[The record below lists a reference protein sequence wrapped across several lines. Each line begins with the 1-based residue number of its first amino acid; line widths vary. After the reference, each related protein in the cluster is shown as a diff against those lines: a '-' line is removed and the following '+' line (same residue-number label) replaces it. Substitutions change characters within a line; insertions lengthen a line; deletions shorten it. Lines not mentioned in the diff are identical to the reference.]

1 MNGLYIGVEIG
12 ASKHQICLAD
22 AAGKILKMDSG
33 KVELEK
39 GAAGI
44 LAWMK
49 EHISAMIE
57 SRPAGSE
64 IVAVAVGFGGIIETA
79 TGVSVISVQV
89 DGWKDFNI
97 KAWFES
103 AFQVPCFVLNDT
115 VAGGFAEYYAGS
127 GVGCENF
134 FYTNIGSGI
143 GGVFF
148 LNGTYYDGSGYG
160 AAYFGHTYIPD
171 WTRTDCNSYD
181 KVENLCSG
189 FGIQNRLRKP
199 GYVPHD
205 SKMLELAG
213 GDASRISGLTL
224 ELAAKEGDAFALAEI
239 DRIARGYSVGL
250 DNVITLIHPQIV
262 SIGGG
267 IANMGDMLLDPVR
280 KYTDEKVFISAKGK
294 YKIVKCALGNDV
306 VPVGAVIYAAKE
318 MKNRESGV

>member
-1 MNGLYIGVEIG
+1 MAELYIGVEIG
-12 ASKHQICLAD
+12 ASKHQICLTD
-22 AAGKILKMDSG
+22 ASGKILKLDSG

-49 EHISAMIE
+49 EHIGAMIDGCP
-57 SRPAGSE
+57 SGGE

-97 KAWFES
+97 KEWFEKT
-103 AFQVPCFVLNDT
+103 FRLPCFVLNDT
-115 VAGGFAEYYAGS
+115 VAGGFAEYYLGS
-127 GVGCENF
+127 GVGCKNF

-148 LNGTYYDGSGYG
+148 INGEYYDGSGYG

-189 FGIQNRLRKP
+189 FGIQRRLRKP
-199 GYVPHD
+199 GYVPKD
-205 SKMLELAG
+205 SQILSLVN
-213 GDASRISGLTL
+213 GDPSQINGLTL
-224 ELAAKEGDAFALAEI
+224 ELAAKAGDAFALAEI
-239 DRIARGYSVGL
+239 DRIASGYSVGL
-250 DNVITLIHPQIV
+250 ANVITLIHPQIV

-267 IANMGDMLLDPVR
+267 IANMGDMLLDPIR
-280 KYTDEKVFISAKGK
+280 KYTDEKVFISARGK
-294 YKIVKCALGNDV
+294 YKIVKCVLGNDV
-306 VPVGAVIYAAKE
+306 VPVGAVIYAANE
-318 MKNRESGV
+318 MKKKLNGV